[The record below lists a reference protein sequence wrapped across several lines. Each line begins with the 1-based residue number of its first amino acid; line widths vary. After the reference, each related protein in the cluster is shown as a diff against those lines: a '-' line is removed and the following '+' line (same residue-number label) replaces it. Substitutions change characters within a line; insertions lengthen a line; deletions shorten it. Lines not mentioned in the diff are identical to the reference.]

1 MLAGENPLES
11 FNLPPDGEI
20 LSKASATRGAT
31 CQDEAK
37 APRSPFSKP
46 REGGGSSSSLA
57 VQFGHTVGWDV
68 SWEITN
74 WGNLIEEVV
83 KNQDAPLED
92 LSEVPREEGAKGT
105 NLYFW
110 TTGLDAWG
118 NTGAKTR
125 RTDVITLQ
133 QTY

>member
-1 MLAGENPLES
+1 MCEAATGRPSKRMAGENPLES

-57 VQFGHTVGWDV
+57 VQLDGMYRGRSPT
-68 SWEITN
+68 
-74 WGNLIEEVV
+74 
-83 KNQDAPLED
+83 
-92 LSEVPREEGAKGT
+92 RGT
-105 NLYFW
+105 
-110 TTGLDAWG
+110 
-118 NTGAKTR
+118 
-125 RTDVITLQ
+125 
-133 QTY
+133 